1 MQCIIAVSLQLIR
14 PAIFNT
20 NLFGEKMLFYT
31 YQQNIF
37 FMCSFFFFYYIFS
50 HRTQF
55 SSRCRL
61 HLQLAVQLHNSKK
74 DDIDSVFFK

>member
-37 FMCSFFFFYYIFS
+37 LCVAFFFFTISSHTELNFLLDVDYICS
-50 HRTQF
+50 
-55 SSRCRL
+55 
-61 HLQLAVQLHNSKK
+61 
-74 DDIDSVFFK
+74 